1 MDEQRFLGLL
11 DFGGPKSHF
20 QKNLSQKMLK
30 IARLA
35 FLFEYRLQKGLNI
48 IIIVVLGQ

>member
-1 MDEQRFLGLL
+1 
-11 DFGGPKSHF
+11 
-20 QKNLSQKMLK
+20 MLK